1 LKPVLIEEF
10 FVKKLT
16 LIRHAKSSWNHPDLS
31 DFERPLNPRGR
42 GDLPGLTT
50 RLKQSIPTP
59 DLLIFSGAQRT
70 LETSRPLA
78 EAWQLDSARYLER
91 REAYEASLN
100 SLLMLL
106 QEQPDHCEH
115 LVLVGHNPGMTE
127 LLAFLTATSPR
138 HYPTAAFA
146 HLELMIDSWQ
156 GIKEGCG
163 RLQIFDYPKLHSDAN
178 N

>member
-1 LKPVLIEEF
+1 M
-10 FVKKLT
+10 KKLT

-31 DFERPLNPRGR
+31 DFERPLNKRGQ
-42 GDLPGLTT
+42 GDLPGLVE
-50 RLKQSIPTP
+50 RLKQTLPQP
-59 DLLIFSGAQRT
+59 DRLIFSGARRT

-78 EAWQLDSARYLER
+78 DAWGLDKSHYLER

-100 SLLMLL
+100 TLLMLL
-106 QEQPDHCEH
+106 QEQPDSCEH
-115 LVLVGHNPGMTE
+115 LVLVGHNPGMAE

-156 GIKEGCG
+156 NLEEGCG
-163 RLQIFDYPKLHSDAN
+163 QLQKFDYPKLHADSRH
-178 N
+178 